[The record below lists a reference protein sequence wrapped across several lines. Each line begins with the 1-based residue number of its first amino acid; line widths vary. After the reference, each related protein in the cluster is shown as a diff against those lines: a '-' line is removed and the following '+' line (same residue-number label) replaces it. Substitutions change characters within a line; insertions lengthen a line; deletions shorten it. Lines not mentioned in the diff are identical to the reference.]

1 MSSANPNHVE
11 DQDVVQYLLGAAS
24 EEQTDLLDRLSISDD
39 DFACRLKAL
48 EDDLVDAY
56 VRGELSGDTLER
68 FRSFYLSSPLRR
80 EKVRFAQALLP
91 LADRGAPVSGI
102 TRRRIPLSFPR
113 QFLAAAACLILAA
126 GVYWMF
132 ENTRRKARVQPGLA
146 AAPPPAVSSTAPLA
160 NIVFVLPPPTRVATA
175 LRVLSL
181 PSDANSVTFQLEL
194 EANDSHSY
202 RAALRDLA
210 ADQIVWRSGDVPAV
224 VEQGVPAVVL
234 NLPAKLLQ
242 YRSYSLD
249 LAGVAPSGATET
261 IGSYAFRVAAK

>member
-24 EEQTDLLDRLSISDD
+24 EEQTELLDRLSISDD

-91 LADRGAPVSGI
+91 LADRCASVSGLS
-102 TRRRIPLSFPR
+102 RRRIPPPFPR
-113 QFLAAAACLILAA
+113 QLLAAAACLILAA

-132 ENTRRKARVQPGLA
+132 EATRRKARVKP
-146 AAPPPAVSSTAPLA
+146 
-160 NIVFVLPPPTRVATA
+160 
-175 LRVLSL
+175 
-181 PSDANSVTFQLEL
+181 
-194 EANDSHSY
+194 
-202 RAALRDLA
+202 
-210 ADQIVWRSGDVPAV
+210 
-224 VEQGVPAVVL
+224 
-234 NLPAKLLQ
+234 
-242 YRSYSLD
+242 
-249 LAGVAPSGATET
+249 
-261 IGSYAFRVAAK
+261 

>member
-11 DQDVVQYLLGAAS
+11 DKDVVQYLLGAAP
-24 EEQTDLLDRLSISDD
+24 EEHTELLDRLSISDD
-39 DFACRLKAL
+39 DFACRLRAL

-56 VRGELSGDTLER
+56 VRGEHSGDTLER

-80 EKVRFAQALLP
+80 EKVRLAQALLP
-91 LADRGAPVSGI
+91 LADRCASVSGI

-113 QFLAAAACLILAA
+113 PFLAAAACLILAA
-126 GVYWMF
+126 GVYWVF
-132 ENTRRKARVQPGLA
+132 ENMHRKARVQP
-146 AAPPPAVSSTAPLA
+146 PAVSSTLAPLA
-160 NIVFVLPPPTRVATA
+160 NVVFALPPPTRGATS

-181 PSDANSVTFQLEL
+181 PSDAGSVTFRLEV
-194 EANDSHSY
+194 ETNDSHSY

-210 ADQIVWRSGDVPAV
+210 ENQIVWRSSNVPAV

-249 LAGVAPSGATET
+249 LAGVASSGATET